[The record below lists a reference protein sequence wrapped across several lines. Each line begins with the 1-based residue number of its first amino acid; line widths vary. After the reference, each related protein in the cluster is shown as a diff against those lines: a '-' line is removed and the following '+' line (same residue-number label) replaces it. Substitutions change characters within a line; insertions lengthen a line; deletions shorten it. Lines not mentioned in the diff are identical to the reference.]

1 MTEREEK
8 LFDTLS
14 TIVMNAELVSDFAMG
29 DLTDTY
35 QVPLDDIEAA
45 KALLKEIRQEEA
57 NGKA

>member
-8 LFDTLS
+8 LFDTLD

-45 KALLKEIRQEEA
+45 KALLKEIQQEEA
-57 NGKA
+57 DGKA